1 MISLK
6 FYCKHIISKL
16 IRFGVISQ
24 GGRNFLG
31 RICIKGRG
39 GGNKRNYRLID
50 FFRRINL
57 FGKII
62 KLLYDC
68 NRTAYI
74 ALILYK
80 NGLNSFI
87 IATENLQINEEVFSG
102 NIFFEASQ
110 KYTGWATPIKNIG
123 LFTIIS
129 NIEKIPYKGFSIARA
144 AGTSSLLIGK
154 KQNNAVLK
162 LNSKW
167 ELKLNIA
174 CMATIGNNANAKHKF
189 KNIGSAGK
197 HRNLGFRPKVRGVA
211 KNPCDHPHGGGNGK
225 HSSPP
230 VPVTRYG
237 KPAKWTPTKNK
248 LKDKKNKRLFKK
260 F

>member
-1 MISLK
+1 MINLK
-6 FYCKHIISKL
+6 FYCNKIITKL
-16 IRFGVISQ
+16 IRFGVISH

-31 RICIKGRG
+31 KVCIKGRG
-39 GGNKRNYRLID
+39 GGNKNNYRLID
-50 FFRRINL
+50 FYRRINA
-57 FGKII
+57 FGKIL

-87 IATENLQINEEVFSG
+87 IATENLKLNEFVFSG
-102 NIFFEASQ
+102 NFRFEASQ
-110 KYTGWATPIKNIG
+110 KYIGWATSIKNIG

-129 NIEKIPYKGFSIARA
+129 NIEKFPYKGATISRA

-154 KQNNAVLK
+154 IKNNAILK

-167 ELKLNIA
+167 ELNINIA
-174 CMATIGNNANAKHKF
+174 CIATIGINANSKHKF
-189 KNIGSAGK
+189 KAIGSAGK

-230 VPVTRYG
+230 VPVTAYG

-248 LKDKKNKRLFKK
+248 LKERINKRLFKK
-260 F
+260 Y